1 MKQKTSK
8 NFALVIDILQD
19 VGNYTRSESERI
31 AIKLFKESKS
41 TGIAVDV
48 LLADLMFQEDN

>member
-31 AIKLFKESKS
+31 ANKLFKESKS
-41 TGIAVDV
+41 TGKPVDK
-48 LLADLMFQEDN
+48 LLADLIYKEN

>member
-1 MKQKTSK
+1 MKLKTTK

-31 AIKLFKESKS
+31 ANKLFNESKS
-41 TGIAVDV
+41 TGEPVDK
-48 LLADLMFQEDN
+48 LLAELIIQEDN

>member
-1 MKQKTSK
+1 MKLKTTK
-8 NFALVIDILQD
+8 NFELVIDILQD

-41 TGIAVDV
+41 TGGAVDK
-48 LLADLMFQEDN
+48 LLADLIYKKKI

>member
-19 VGNYTRSESERI
+19 VGNYTRSESEKI
-31 AIKLFKESKS
+31 AVNLFKDSKRI
-41 TGIAVDV
+41 GVPVDK
-48 LLADLMFQEDN
+48 LLADLIYKEDN